1 MEEKLMSAAEI
12 SVIGILGSAISTL
25 FGGWSDAMTTLLIF
39 MLIDYISGL
48 CVAAAGKSE
57 KTKNG
62 GLNSKIG
69 FVGLLRKGMIM
80 LMLIVASRLDLL
92 IDTQYIKDAT
102 CIAFIVNE
110 TISILENVGKFIP
123 IPGPIRK
130 AIDILKAKG
139 ADEEDDKNDNEEK
152 H

>member
-1 MEEKLMSAAEI
+1 MEDKMMSAAEI
-12 SVIGILGSAISTL
+12 SFLGMTGSAVTAL

-39 MLIDYISGL
+39 MAIDYISGL
-48 CVAAAGKSE
+48 CVAIARKSD
-57 KTKNG
+57 KTKSG

-92 IDTQYIKDAT
+92 VDSQYIKDAT

-110 TISILENVGKFIP
+110 TISIIENVGKFIP
-123 IPGPIRK
+123 IPKAIRK
-130 AIDILKAKG
+130 VIDILKARENDD
-139 ADEEDDKNDNEEK
+139 DEDKEDKK
-152 H
+152 

>member
-12 SVIGILGSAISTL
+12 SMIGIVGSAISTL

-39 MLIDYISGL
+39 MTIDYISGL
-48 CVAAAGKSE
+48 CVAAAGKSD
-57 KTKNG
+57 KTKTG

-92 IDTQYIKDAT
+92 LDTQYIKDAT

-110 TISILENVGKFIP
+110 TISIIENVGKFVP
-123 IPGPIRK
+123 IPATIRK
-130 AIDILKAKG
+130 AIDVLKAKG
-139 ADEEDDKNDNEEK
+139 ADEDEDKEDEK
-152 H
+152 